1 MNRHANSLPFVI
13 GMTLV
18 LCVAHGV
25 KGQMVDDTFTY
36 QGQLMLDGQAV
47 NGDAQF
53 AFYLWD
59 AETGGAVVG
68 TPLAAELA
76 VVDGV
81 FTVDL
86 NFDAPNFNGEV
97 RWLEIAVRYPS
108 GVGSYTF
115 LTPRQ
120 ALRATPYAVT
130 ALQAQSVVGL
140 DGHSLDAADGSPTD
154 ALFVDNAGEVGIGT
168 LNPLAPLD
176 IRNDWAA
183 LRLQAE
189 TAGASTFID
198 MRRSDGTVRGI
209 VGVDGPGFSGPKDQ
223 LSIATWTNHP
233 IGFFTGA
240 AQRMVIDNTG
250 NVGIGVTTP
259 SRKLEVAG
267 ITRVGVLEVG
277 GNYPTQGIFIDQDH
291 IDTIQGDPLL
301 LQTQSFGDV
310 IVSQDLG
317 VGTSSPSARLDVESS
332 ESGAVTAE
340 IRNTSSSGVG
350 GAWLDMISN
359 SGVLQI
365 GINNST
371 HPDPGTSVL
380 NAAADLKFIAGG
392 FERMRIKNDGTIGI
406 GTSAPVVGAKLDV
419 EGVIRCEAVV
429 LDGGAD
435 LSEGFLVDDSARP
448 GMVVAIDPSRPG
460 ALRTANSPYD
470 VKVAGIISGAGGV
483 KPGLRMGQGDTI
495 ADGDHPVAL
504 TGRVYCWCDADA
516 NGPIRAGDML
526 TTSSTAGHA
535 MRVSDRDRAFG
546 ATIGKA
552 MTPLERGQGLVLV
565 LVNLQ

>member
-1 MNRHANSLPFVI
+1 MDRHARSFSLFI
-13 GMTLV
+13 AMTLA
-18 LCVAHGV
+18 LCVANGAR
-25 KGQMVDDTFTY
+25 GQMVDDTFTY
-36 QGQLMLDGQAV
+36 QGQLKLEGQNV

-59 AETGGAVVG
+59 AETGGNVVG
-68 TPLAAELA
+68 TPLAMEAA
-76 VVDGV
+76 IVDGV

-86 NFDAPNFNGEV
+86 DFDAPDFNGDI

-130 ALQAQSVVGL
+130 ALQAQSVAGL
-140 DGHSLDAADGSPTD
+140 DGHSLDAADGTPTD

-176 IRNDWAA
+176 IRNDWAT

-198 MRRSDGTVRGI
+198 MRRSDGSVRGI

-223 LSIATWTNHP
+223 LSIATWTSHP

-259 SRKLEVAG
+259 SRKLQVVGTA
-267 ITRVGVLEVG
+267 RVGVLEVG
-277 GNYPTQGIFIDQDH
+277 GNFPTQGMLIDQDH
-291 IDTIQGDPLL
+291 IDTIQGDPLF
-301 LQTQSFGDV
+301 LQAQSFGDV
-310 IVSQDLG
+310 IVSRNLG
-317 VGTSSPSARLDVESS
+317 VGTTSPGVRLDVESS
-332 ESGAVTAE
+332 ESSATTAV
-340 IRNTSSSGVG
+340 IRNTSSSGNG
-350 GAWLDMISN
+350 GAWLDCISD
-359 SGVLQI
+359 SGTLEI

-371 HPDPGTSVL
+371 HLDPGTSVL
-380 NAAADLKFIAGG
+380 NATADLKFITGG
-392 FERMRIKNDGTIGI
+392 AERMRIKNDGRVGI
-406 GTSAPVVGAKLDV
+406 GTSVPEVGAKLDV
-419 EGVIRCEAVV
+419 EGVIRCEAVI

-435 LSEGFLVDDSARP
+435 LSEGFCVDETARP

-460 ALRTANSPYD
+460 ALRTANTPYD
-470 VKVAGIISGAGGV
+470 VRVAGVISGAGGV
-483 KPGLRMGQGDTI
+483 KPGLRMGQADTI

-504 TGRVYCWCDADA
+504 TGRVFCWCDADA
-516 NGPIRAGDML
+516 NGPIEVGDML
-526 TTSSTAGHA
+526 TTSATAGHA
-535 MRVSDRDRAFG
+535 MRASDRDRAFG

-552 MTPLERGQGLVLV
+552 MTPLERGRGLVLV
-565 LVNLQ
+565 LVNLH